1 MLSIVQSRYM
11 GKLLLLILLYYVI
24 RFVVKYVF
32 PTVKTYNQIK
42 KKVNQQAQTNT
53 KQPHQSLYED
63 KGEYIDYEEI
73 T

>member
-1 MLSIVQSRYM
+1 MFSIVQSRNM

-24 RFVVKYVF
+24 RFVVRYVF

-42 KKVNQQAQTNT
+42 RKVNQQAENNPNKTQE
-53 KQPHQSLYED
+53 SLYEN